1 MSNPPMW
8 GVWNR
13 AEHYRY
19 LAEECRGLA
28 TTTLSS
34 KMKERYL
41 LMAMN
46 YVLLASIVEQAH
58 LTEQTIEDSKCC
70 IESSELLKAR
80 LDRAQHFKIQ
90 TDIQRRR

>member
-8 GVWNR
+8 GDR

-28 TTTLSS
+28 ETTLSS
-34 KMKERYL
+34 QMKERYL

-46 YVLLASIVEQAH
+46 YVLLADIVEQA
-58 LTEQTIEDSKCC
+58 I
-70 IESSELLKAR
+70 
-80 LDRAQHFKIQ
+80 
-90 TDIQRRR
+90 